1 MEAERLKQVLE
12 AALMITE
19 SPLSLDRMMGLFEED
34 EDPPKRDKVRR
45 TLEELEVDYENS
57 GIELALVASGYRF
70 QARAEVAPW
79 MNRLFEERRP
89 TYSRALL
96 ETLAIVAYRQP
107 ITRGEIENIR
117 GVAVST
123 GIIRTLLERE
133 WVRVV
138 GHRDVPGKPAV
149 YATTKMFLD
158 YFNLSTIE
166 QLPSLAELKD
176 FDDMNADLFKGKEID
191 QGGEG
196 REPPEV
202 DGQASSD
209 KAEQTLEGE
218 SVERLE
224 EPAEGDTEDNGSH
237 DDEIVDEQVSTKAE
251 EAESES
257 DKVDVGETEVG
268 EGEVDEVDVDETDV
282 DEGEVDETDVDETEV
297 DETEVDETEVD
308 EANEAE
314 LKEPLDDESRGS
326 AEPNCQPYRF
336 FWRR

>member
-57 GIELALVASGYRF
+57 GIELAQVASGYRF
-70 QARAEVAPW
+70 QARAELAPW

-89 TYSRALL
+89 KYSRALL

-107 ITRGEIENIR
+107 ITRGEIEGIR

-149 YATTKMFLD
+149 YATTKTFLD
-158 YFNLSTIE
+158 YFNLSSIDE
-166 QLPSLAELKD
+166 LPSLAELKD
-176 FDDMNADLFKGKEID
+176 FDDLNADLFKDNQVDE
-191 QGGEG
+191 GGEG
-196 REPPEV
+196 RLPEPTNESA
-202 DGQASSD
+202 DE
-209 KAEQTLEGE
+209 AEANDSQSESVAEGE
-218 SVERLE
+218 TVEVLE
-224 EPAEGDTEDNGSH
+224 DLPDEEVADVTEARTD
-237 DDEIVDEQVSTKAE
+237 DDEVAE
-251 EAESES
+251 EAEASDSSETAVVTPTINHLDSSAS
-257 DKVDVGETEVG
+257 DTG
-268 EGEVDEVDVDETDV
+268 
-282 DEGEVDETDVDETEV
+282 
-297 DETEVDETEVD
+297 
-308 EANEAE
+308 ANEQQ
-314 LKEPLDDESRGS
+314 DNGDHDNTDEDTPISNGS
-326 AEPNCQPYRF
+326 S
-336 FWRR
+336 

>member
-57 GIELALVASGYRF
+57 GIELAQVASGYRF
-70 QARAEVAPW
+70 QARAELAPW

-89 TYSRALL
+89 KYSRALL

-107 ITRGEIENIR
+107 ITRGEIEGIR

-149 YATTKMFLD
+149 YATTKTFLD
-158 YFNLSTIE
+158 YFNLSSIDE
-166 QLPSLAELKD
+166 LPSLAELKD
-176 FDDMNADLFKGKEID
+176 FDDLNADLFKDNQVDE
-191 QGGEG
+191 GGEG
-196 REPPEV
+196 RLPEPTNESA
-202 DGQASSD
+202 DE
-209 KAEQTLEGE
+209 AEANDSQSESVAEGE
-218 SVERLE
+218 TVEVLE
-224 EPAEGDTEDNGSH
+224 DLPDEEVAEVTEAQTD
-237 DDEIVDEQVSTKAE
+237 DDEVAE
-251 EAESES
+251 EAEASDSSETAVVTPTINHLDSSAS
-257 DKVDVGETEVG
+257 DTG
-268 EGEVDEVDVDETDV
+268 
-282 DEGEVDETDVDETEV
+282 
-297 DETEVDETEVD
+297 
-308 EANEAE
+308 ANEQQ
-314 LKEPLDDESRGS
+314 DNGDHDNTDEDTPISNGS
-326 AEPNCQPYRF
+326 S
-336 FWRR
+336 

>member
-57 GIELALVASGYRF
+57 GIELAQVASGYRF
-70 QARAEVAPW
+70 QARAELAPW

-89 TYSRALL
+89 KYSRALL

-107 ITRGEIENIR
+107 ITRGEIEGIR

-149 YATTKMFLD
+149 YATTKTFLD
-158 YFNLSTIE
+158 YFNLSSIDE
-166 QLPSLAELKD
+166 LPSLAELKD
-176 FDDMNADLFKGKEID
+176 FDDLNADLFKDNQVDE
-191 QGGEG
+191 GGEG
-196 REPPEV
+196 RLPEPTNESA
-202 DGQASSD
+202 DE
-209 KAEQTLEGE
+209 AEANDSQSESVAEGE
-218 SVERLE
+218 TVEVLE
-224 EPAEGDTEDNGSH
+224 DLPDEEVADVTEAQTD
-237 DDEIVDEQVSTKAE
+237 DDEVAE
-251 EAESES
+251 EAEASDSSETAVVTPTINHLDSSAS
-257 DKVDVGETEVG
+257 DTG
-268 EGEVDEVDVDETDV
+268 
-282 DEGEVDETDVDETEV
+282 
-297 DETEVDETEVD
+297 
-308 EANEAE
+308 ANEQQ
-314 LKEPLDDESRGS
+314 DNGDHDNTDEDTPISNGS
-326 AEPNCQPYRF
+326 S
-336 FWRR
+336 